1 MKNKMNREILEGRLY
16 DFDLKK
22 KTVKNENSKYYGQ
35 EFWSGTLHIATDEAG
50 LNVIPVHYTF
60 VLPTFGN
67 GKVDSRFSA
76 FEKITAENKAWI
88 KEGVGKENAEK
99 IRLTPSGDLNDFY
112 MVNEE
117 RMVSAQRNEGGFIT
131 FIKELSPEGT
141 SRNKFTYDMIIN
153 EVTVIEP
160 KEGTD
165 DVLHAKIHGAIFN
178 FKEAILP
185 WDLIAYNPKAIDY
198 FEELGVSKAEP
209 IYTQVWG
216 SIKNTTIKVEKEVE
230 NAWGEPMIEY
240 SETTRREWVIEG
252 SKPQLYDL
260 TDEDRVELQKK
271 TADRNV
277 HLEEVKSAA
286 IAYANSQKNAI
297 QSTPTPNTMAG
308 PLSNIPMGD
317 FNDF

>member
-16 DFDLKK
+16 DFDLTK
-22 KTVKNENSKYYGQ
+22 KTVKNQTSKYYGQ
-35 EFWSGTLHIATDEAG
+35 EFWSGTIHIATDEAG

-67 GKVDSRFSA
+67 GKTDSRFSA
-76 FEKITAENKAWI
+76 FEKITTENKAWVR
-88 KEGVGKENAEK
+88 EGVGKENAEK

-112 MVNEE
+112 MVNDN
-117 RMVSAQRNEGGFIT
+117 RAVSAQRNEGGFIT
-131 FIKELSPEGT
+131 FIKELAPEGT

-153 EVTVIEP
+153 KVTVVEP

-165 DVLHAKIHGAIFN
+165 DVLHARIHGVIFN

-198 FEELGVSKAEP
+198 FEGLGVSSAEP

-230 NAWGEPMIEY
+230 NAWGEPMVEY
-240 SETTRREWVIEG
+240 SERTRREWVIEG
-252 SKPQLYDL
+252 SKPQLYDF
-260 TDEDRVELQKK
+260 TEEDRAELQKK
-271 TADRNV
+271 IADRNV

-286 IAYANSQKNAI
+286 IAYAESQKNAVA
-297 QSTPTPNTMAG
+297 STPTPNTMTG
-308 PLSNIPMGD
+308 PLSNIPTGD
-317 FNDF
+317 FDDF

>member
-16 DFDLKK
+16 DFDLTK
-22 KTVKNENSKYYGQ
+22 KTVKNQASNYYGQ
-35 EFWSGTLHIATDEAG
+35 EFWSGTIHIATDEAG

-76 FEKITAENKAWI
+76 FEKITTENKAWVR
-88 KEGVGKENAEK
+88 EGVGKENAEK

-112 MVNEE
+112 MVNDD
-117 RMVSAQRNEGGFIT
+117 RAVSAQRNEGGFIT
-131 FIKELSPEGT
+131 FIKELAPEGT
-141 SRNKFTYDMIIN
+141 PRNKFTYDMIIN
-153 EVTVIEP
+153 KVTVVEP

-165 DVLHAKIHGAIFN
+165 DVLHARIHGVIFN
-178 FKEAILP
+178 FREAILP
-185 WDLIAYNPKAIDY
+185 WDLIAYNPKAIEY
-198 FEELGVSKAEP
+198 FEGLGVSSANP

-240 SETTRREWVIEG
+240 SERTRREWVIEG
-252 SKPQLYDL
+252 SKPQLYDF
-260 TDEDRVELQKK
+260 TEEDMADLQKK
-271 TADRNV
+271 IADRNI

-286 IAYANSQKNAI
+286 IAYANSQKNAV
-297 QSTPTPNTMAG
+297 QSPPTPNTMAG
-308 PLSNIPMGD
+308 PLSNIPAGD
-317 FNDF
+317 FDDF

>member
-16 DFDLKK
+16 DFDLTNM
-22 KTVKNENSKYYGQ
+22 TVKNQASNYYGQ
-35 EFWSGTLHIATDEAG
+35 GFWSGKLHIATDEAG

-67 GKVDSRFSA
+67 GKTDSRFSA
-76 FEKITAENKAWI
+76 FEKITTENKAWVR
-88 KEGVGKENAEK
+88 EGVGKENAEK

-112 MVNEE
+112 MVNDD
-117 RMVSAQRNEGGFIT
+117 RAVSAQRNEGGFIT
-131 FIKELSPEGT
+131 FIKELAPEGT

-153 EVTVIEP
+153 KVTVVEP

-165 DVLHAKIHGAIFN
+165 DVLHARIHGVIFN
-178 FKEAILP
+178 FREAILP
-185 WDLIAYNPKAIDY
+185 WDLIAYNPKAIEY
-198 FEELGVSKAEP
+198 FEGLGVSSANP

-216 SIKNTTIKVEKEVE
+216 SIRNTTIRVEKEVE
-230 NAWGEPMIEY
+230 NAWGEPMVEY
-240 SETTRREWVIEG
+240 SERTRREWVIEG
-252 SKPQLYDL
+252 SKPQLYDF
-260 TDEDRVELQKK
+260 TDEDRADLQKK
-271 TADRNV
+271 IADRNV

>member
-16 DFDLKK
+16 DFDLTK
-22 KTVKNENSKYYGQ
+22 KTVKNQASNYYGQ
-35 EFWSGTLHIATDEAG
+35 EFWSGTIHIATDEAG

-76 FEKITAENKAWI
+76 FEKITTENKAWI
-88 KEGVGKENAEK
+88 REGVGKENAEK

-112 MVNEE
+112 MVNDD
-117 RMVSAQRNEGGFIT
+117 RAVSAQRNEGGFIT
-131 FIKELSPEGT
+131 FIKELAPEGT
-141 SRNKFTYDMIIN
+141 PRNKFTYDMIIN
-153 EVTVIEP
+153 KVTVVEP

-165 DVLHAKIHGAIFN
+165 DVLHARIHGVIFN
-178 FKEAILP
+178 FREAILP
-185 WDLIAYNPKAIDY
+185 WDLIAYNPKAIEY
-198 FEELGVSKAEP
+198 FEGLGVSSANP

-240 SETTRREWVIEG
+240 SERTRREWVIEG
-252 SKPQLYDL
+252 SKPQLYDF
-260 TDEDRVELQKK
+260 TEEDIADLQKK
-271 TADRNV
+271 IADRNI

-286 IAYANSQKNAI
+286 IAYANSQKNAV
-297 QSTPTPNTMAG
+297 QSPPTPNTMAG
-308 PLSNIPMGD
+308 PLSNIPAGD
-317 FNDF
+317 FDDF

>member
-16 DFDLKK
+16 DFDLIK
-22 KTVKNENSKYYGQ
+22 KTVKNQASNYYGQ
-35 EFWSGTLHIATDEAG
+35 EFWSGTIHIATDEAG

-76 FEKITAENKAWI
+76 FEKITTENKAWVR
-88 KEGVGKENAEK
+88 EGVGKENAEK

-112 MVNEE
+112 MVNDD
-117 RMVSAQRNEGGFIT
+117 RAVSAQRNEGGFIT
-131 FIKELSPEGT
+131 FIKELAPEGT
-141 SRNKFTYDMIIN
+141 PRNKFTYDMIIN
-153 EVTVIEP
+153 KVTVVEP

-165 DVLHAKIHGAIFN
+165 DVLHARIHGVIFN
-178 FKEAILP
+178 FREAILP
-185 WDLIAYNPKAIDY
+185 WDLIAYNPKAIEY
-198 FEELGVSKAEP
+198 FEGLGVSSANP

-240 SETTRREWVIEG
+240 SERTRREWVIEG

-260 TDEDRVELQKK
+260 TDEDRAELQKK
-271 TADRNV
+271 VADRNI

-308 PLSNIPMGD
+308 PLSSIPTGD
-317 FNDF
+317 FDGF

>member
-16 DFDLKK
+16 DFDLTK
-22 KTVKNENSKYYGQ
+22 KTVKNQASKYYGQ
-35 EFWSGTLHIATDEAG
+35 EFWSGTIHIATDEAG

-67 GKVDSRFSA
+67 GKTDSRFSA
-76 FEKITAENKAWI
+76 FEKITTENKAWI
-88 KEGVGKENAEK
+88 REGVGKENAEK

-112 MVNEE
+112 MVNDN
-117 RMVSAQRNEGGFIT
+117 RAVSAQRNEGGFIT
-131 FIKELSPEGT
+131 FIKELAPEGT

-153 EVTVIEP
+153 KVTVVEP

-165 DVLHAKIHGAIFN
+165 DVLHARIHGVIFN

-185 WDLIAYNPKAIDY
+185 WDLIAYNPKAIEY
-198 FEELGVSKAEP
+198 FEGLGVSSAEP

-240 SETTRREWVIEG
+240 SERTRREWVIEG
-252 SKPQLYDL
+252 SKPQLYDF
-260 TDEDRVELQKK
+260 TDEDRAELQKK
-271 TADRNV
+271 IADRNV

-286 IAYANSQKNAI
+286 IAYAESQKNAVA
-297 QSTPTPNTMAG
+297 STPTPNTMAG
-308 PLSNIPMGD
+308 PLSNIPTGD
-317 FNDF
+317 FDDF

>member
-16 DFDLKK
+16 DFDLTK
-22 KTVKNENSKYYGQ
+22 KTVKNQASNYYGQ
-35 EFWSGTLHIATDEAG
+35 EFWSGTIHIATDEAG

-67 GKVDSRFSA
+67 GKADSRFSA
-76 FEKITAENKAWI
+76 FEKITTENKAWVR
-88 KEGVGKENAEK
+88 EGVGKENAEK

-112 MVNEE
+112 MVNDD
-117 RMVSAQRNEGGFIT
+117 RAVSAQRNEGGFIT
-131 FIKELSPEGT
+131 FIKELAPEGT

-153 EVTVIEP
+153 KVTVVEP

-165 DVLHAKIHGAIFN
+165 DVLHARIHGVIFN
-178 FKEAILP
+178 FREAILP
-185 WDLIAYNPKAIDY
+185 WDLIAYNPKAIEY
-198 FEELGVSKAEP
+198 FEGLGVSSANP

-240 SETTRREWVIEG
+240 SERTRREWVIEG
-252 SKPQLYDL
+252 SKPQLYDF
-260 TDEDRVELQKK
+260 TEEDMADLQKK
-271 TADRNV
+271 IADRNV

>member
-1 MKNKMNREILEGRLY
+1 MKNKMNRQVLEGRLY
-16 DFDLKK
+16 DFDLAKK
-22 KTVKNENSKYYGQ
+22 VVKNQSSNYFGQ

-60 VLPTFGN
+60 VLPTFGS
-67 GKVDSRFSA
+67 GKPDSRFSA
-76 FEKITAENKAWI
+76 FEKIVAEEKTWL
-88 KEGVGKENAEK
+88 KVGKDEAEK

-112 MVNEE
+112 MVNDE

-131 FIKELSPEGT
+131 FIKELSPEG
-141 SRNKFTYDMIIN
+141 SARNKFTYDMIIN
-153 EVTVIEP
+153 KVAVVEP

-165 DVLHAKIHGAIFN
+165 DVLHARIHGVIFN
-178 FKEAILP
+178 FREAILP
-185 WDLIAYNPKAIDY
+185 WDLIAYNPKAIEY
-198 FEELGVSKAEP
+198 FEGLGVSSANP

-216 SIKNTTIKVEKEVE
+216 SIKNTTIRVEKEVE
-230 NAWGEPMIEY
+230 NAWGEPMVEY
-240 SETTRREWVIEG
+240 SERTRREWVIEG
-252 SKPQLYDL
+252 SKPQLYDF
-260 TDEDRVELQKK
+260 TDEDRADLQKK
-271 TADRNV
+271 IADRNI

>member
-16 DFDLKK
+16 DFDLTK
-22 KTVKNENSKYYGQ
+22 KTVKNQSSNYYGQ
-35 EFWSGTLHIATDEAG
+35 EFWSGTIHIATDEAG

-76 FEKITAENKAWI
+76 FEKITTENKAWI
-88 KEGVGKENAEK
+88 REGVGKENAEK

-112 MVNEE
+112 MVNDD
-117 RMVSAQRNEGGFIT
+117 RAVSAQRNEGGFIT
-131 FIKELSPEGT
+131 FIKELAPEGT
-141 SRNKFTYDMIIN
+141 PRNKFTYDMIIN
-153 EVTVIEP
+153 KVTVIEP

-165 DVLHAKIHGAIFN
+165 DVLHARIHGVIFN
-178 FKEAILP
+178 FREAILP
-185 WDLIAYNPKAIDY
+185 WDLIAYNPKAIEY
-198 FEELGVSKAEP
+198 FEGLGVSSANP

-240 SETTRREWVIEG
+240 SERTRREWVIEG

-260 TDEDRVELQKK
+260 TEEDRVELQKK
-271 TADRNV
+271 VADRNV

-286 IAYANSQKNAI
+286 IAYANNQKNAI
-297 QSTPTPNTMAG
+297 QSTPNPNTIAG
-308 PLSNIPMGD
+308 PLSNIPTGD
-317 FNDF
+317 FDGF

>member
-1 MKNKMNREILEGRLY
+1 MKNTINKEILEGRLY
-16 DFDLKK
+16 DFDLSK
-22 KTVKNENSKYYGQ
+22 KTVKNQTSNYYGQ
-35 EFWSGTLHIATDEAG
+35 EFWSGTIQIATDEAG

-67 GKVDSRFSA
+67 GKTDSRFSA
-76 FEKITAENKAWI
+76 FEKITSEEKTWL
-88 KEGVGKENAEK
+88 KVGKENAEM

-112 MVNEE
+112 IVNDD
-117 RMVSAQRNEGGFIT
+117 RAVSAQRNEGGFIT
-131 FIKELSPEGT
+131 FIKELAPEGT

-153 EVTVIEP
+153 KVTVVEP
-160 KEGTD
+160 KEDTD
-165 DVLHAKIHGAIFN
+165 DVLHARIHGVIFN
-178 FKEAILP
+178 FRGAILP
-185 WDLIAYNPKAIDY
+185 WDLIAYNPKAIEY
-198 FEELGVSKAEP
+198 FEGLGVSSAEP

-240 SETTRREWVIEG
+240 SERTRREWVIEG

-260 TDEDRVELQKK
+260 TDEDKVELQKK
-271 TADRNV
+271 VADRNV

-308 PLSNIPMGD
+308 PLSNIPTGD
-317 FNDF
+317 FDGF

>member
-1 MKNKMNREILEGRLY
+1 MKNTINKEILEGRLY
-16 DFDLKK
+16 DFDLSK
-22 KTVKNENSKYYGQ
+22 KTVKNQASNYYGQ
-35 EFWSGTLHIATDEAG
+35 EFWSGTIHIATDEAG

-67 GKVDSRFSA
+67 GKTDSRFSA
-76 FEKITAENKAWI
+76 FEKITTENKAWVR
-88 KEGVGKENAEK
+88 EGVGKENAEK

-112 MVNEE
+112 MVNDD
-117 RMVSAQRNEGGFIT
+117 RAVSAQRNEGGFIT
-131 FIKELSPEGT
+131 FIKELAPEGT

-153 EVTVIEP
+153 KVTVVEP

-165 DVLHAKIHGAIFN
+165 DVLHARIHGVIFN
-178 FKEAILP
+178 FREAILP
-185 WDLIAYNPKAIDY
+185 WDLIAYNPKAIEY
-198 FEELGVSKAEP
+198 FEGLGVSSANP

-216 SIKNTTIKVEKEVE
+216 SIKNTTIRVEKEVE
-230 NAWGEPMIEY
+230 NAWGEPMVEY
-240 SETTRREWVIEG
+240 SERTRREWVIEG
-252 SKPQLYDL
+252 SKPQLYDF
-260 TDEDRVELQKK
+260 TDEDRADLQKK
-271 TADRNV
+271 VADRNI

-297 QSTPTPNTMAG
+297 QSPPTPNTMAG

>member
-1 MKNKMNREILEGRLY
+1 MNREILEGRLY
-16 DFDLKK
+16 DFDLTK
-22 KTVKNENSKYYGQ
+22 KTVKNQASNYYGQ
-35 EFWSGTLHIATDEAG
+35 EFWSGTIHIATDEAG

-76 FEKITAENKAWI
+76 FEKITTENKAWVR
-88 KEGVGKENAEK
+88 EGVGKENAEK

-112 MVNEE
+112 MVNDD
-117 RMVSAQRNEGGFIT
+117 RAVSAQRNEGGFIT
-131 FIKELSPEGT
+131 FIKELAPEGT

-153 EVTVIEP
+153 KVTVVEP

-165 DVLHAKIHGAIFN
+165 DVLHARIHGVIFN
-178 FKEAILP
+178 FREAILP
-185 WDLIAYNPKAIDY
+185 WDLIAYNPKAIEY
-198 FEELGVSKAEP
+198 FEGLGVSSANP
-209 IYTQVWG
+209 IYT
-216 SIKNTTIKVEKEVE
+216 IRVEKEVE
-230 NAWGEPMIEY
+230 NAWGEPMVEY
-240 SETTRREWVIEG
+240 SERTRREWVIEG
-252 SKPQLYDL
+252 SKPQLYDF
-260 TDEDRVELQKK
+260 TDEDRADLQKK
-271 TADRNV
+271 IADRNV

>member
-16 DFDLKK
+16 DFDLTK
-22 KTVKNENSKYYGQ
+22 KTVKNQASKYYGQ
-35 EFWSGTLHIATDEAG
+35 EFWSGTIHIATDEAG

-67 GKVDSRFSA
+67 GKADSRFSA
-76 FEKITAENKAWI
+76 FEKITTENKAWVR
-88 KEGVGKENAEK
+88 EGVGKENAEK

-112 MVNEE
+112 MVNDN
-117 RMVSAQRNEGGFIT
+117 RAVSAQRNEGGFIT
-131 FIKELSPEGT
+131 FSKELPPEGT

-153 EVTVIEP
+153 KVTVVEP

-165 DVLHAKIHGAIFN
+165 DVLHARIHGVIFN

-185 WDLIAYNPKAIDY
+185 WDLIAYNPKAIEY
-198 FEELGVSKAEP
+198 FEGLGVSSAEP

-240 SETTRREWVIEG
+240 SERTRREWVIEG
-252 SKPQLYDL
+252 SKPQLYDF
-260 TDEDRVELQKK
+260 TDEDRAELQKK
-271 TADRNV
+271 IADRNV

-286 IAYANSQKNAI
+286 IAYAESQKNAVA
-297 QSTPTPNTMAG
+297 STPTPNTMAG
-308 PLSNIPMGD
+308 PLSNIPTGD
-317 FNDF
+317 FDDF

>member
-16 DFDLKK
+16 DFDLTK
-22 KTVKNENSKYYGQ
+22 KTVKNQASNYYGQ
-35 EFWSGTLHIATDEAG
+35 EFWSGTIHIATDEAG

-76 FEKITAENKAWI
+76 FEKITTENKAWVR
-88 KEGVGKENAEK
+88 EGVGKENAEK

-112 MVNEE
+112 MVNDD
-117 RMVSAQRNEGGFIT
+117 RAVSAQRNEGGFIT
-131 FIKELSPEGT
+131 FIKELAPEGT

-153 EVTVIEP
+153 KVTVVEP

-165 DVLHAKIHGAIFN
+165 DVLHARIHGVIFN
-178 FKEAILP
+178 FREAILP
-185 WDLIAYNPKAIDY
+185 WDLIAYNPKAIEY
-198 FEELGVSKAEP
+198 FEGLGVSSANP

-216 SIKNTTIKVEKEVE
+216 SIRNTTIRVEKEVE
-230 NAWGEPMIEY
+230 NAWGEPMVEY
-240 SETTRREWVIEG
+240 
-252 SKPQLYDL
+252 DF
-260 TDEDRVELQKK
+260 TDEDRADLQKK
-271 TADRNV
+271 IADRNV

>member
-1 MKNKMNREILEGRLY
+1 MKNTINKEILEGRLY
-16 DFDLKK
+16 DFDLSK
-22 KTVKNENSKYYGQ
+22 KTVKNQASNYYGQ
-35 EFWSGTLHIATDEAG
+35 EFWSGTIQIATDEAG

-67 GKVDSRFSA
+67 GKTDSRFSA
-76 FEKITAENKAWI
+76 FEKITSEEKTWL
-88 KEGVGKENAEK
+88 KVGKENAEM

-112 MVNEE
+112 IVNDD
-117 RMVSAQRNEGGFIT
+117 RAVSAQRNEGGFIT
-131 FIKELSPEGT
+131 FIKELAPEGT

-153 EVTVIEP
+153 KVTVVEP
-160 KEGTD
+160 KEDTD
-165 DVLHAKIHGAIFN
+165 DVLHARIHGVIFN
-178 FKEAILP
+178 FRGAILP
-185 WDLIAYNPKAIDY
+185 WDLIAYNPKAIEY
-198 FEELGVSKAEP
+198 FEGLGVSSAEP

-216 SIKNTTIKVEKEVE
+216 SIKNTTVKVEKEIE

-240 SETTRREWVIEG
+240 SERTRREWVIEG

-260 TDEDRVELQKK
+260 TDEDKVELQKK
-271 TADRNV
+271 VADRNV

-308 PLSNIPMGD
+308 PLSNIPTGD
-317 FNDF
+317 FDGF

>member
-1 MKNKMNREILEGRLY
+1 MNRQVLEGRLY
-16 DFDLKK
+16 DFDLAKK
-22 KTVKNENSKYYGQ
+22 VVKNQSSNYFGQ

-60 VLPTFGN
+60 VLPTFGS
-67 GKVDSRFSA
+67 GKPDSRFSA
-76 FEKITAENKAWI
+76 FEKITSEEKTWL
-88 KEGVGKENAEK
+88 KVGKENAEM

-112 MVNEE
+112 IVNDD
-117 RMVSAQRNEGGFIT
+117 RAVSAQRNEGGFIT
-131 FIKELSPEGT
+131 FIKELAPEGT

-153 EVTVIEP
+153 KVTVVEP
-160 KEGTD
+160 KEDTD
-165 DVLHAKIHGAIFN
+165 DVLHARIHGIIFN
-178 FKEAILP
+178 FRGAILP
-185 WDLIAYNPKAIDY
+185 WDLIAYNPKAIEY
-198 FEELGVSKAEP
+198 FEGLGVSSANP

-216 SIKNTTIKVEKEVE
+216 SIKNTTIRVEKEVE
-230 NAWGEPMIEY
+230 NAWGEPMVEY
-240 SETTRREWVIEG
+240 SERTRREWVIEG
-252 SKPQLYDL
+252 SKPQLYDF
-260 TDEDRVELQKK
+260 TDEDRADLQKK
-271 TADRNV
+271 IADRNI

>member
-16 DFDLKK
+16 DFDLAK
-22 KTVKNENSKYYGQ
+22 KTVKNQASNYYGQ
-35 EFWSGTLHIATDEAG
+35 EFWSGTIHIATDEAG

-76 FEKITAENKAWI
+76 FEKITTENKAWVR
-88 KEGVGKENAEK
+88 EGVGKENAEK

-112 MVNEE
+112 MVNDD
-117 RMVSAQRNEGGFIT
+117 RAVSAQRNEGGFIT
-131 FIKELSPEGT
+131 FIKDLAPEGT
-141 SRNKFTYDMIIN
+141 PRNKFTYDMIIN
-153 EVTVIEP
+153 KVTVVEP

-165 DVLHAKIHGAIFN
+165 DVLHARIHGVIFN
-178 FKEAILP
+178 FREAILP
-185 WDLIAYNPKAIDY
+185 WDLIAYNPKAIEY
-198 FEELGVSKAEP
+198 FEGLGVSSANP

-240 SETTRREWVIEG
+240 SERTRREWVIEG
-252 SKPQLYDL
+252 SKPQLYDF
-260 TDEDRVELQKK
+260 TEEDMAELQKK
-271 TADRNV
+271 IADRNV

-308 PLSNIPMGD
+308 PLSNIPAGD
-317 FNDF
+317 FDDF

>member
-1 MKNKMNREILEGRLY
+1 MKNTINKEILEGRLY
-16 DFDLKK
+16 DFDLSK
-22 KTVKNENSKYYGQ
+22 KTVKNEGSKYYGQ
-35 EFWSGTLHIATDEAG
+35 EFWSGTIQIATDEAG

-67 GKVDSRFSA
+67 GKTDSRFSA
-76 FEKITAENKAWI
+76 FEKITSEEKTWL
-88 KEGVGKENAEK
+88 KVGKENAEM

-112 MVNEE
+112 IVNDD
-117 RMVSAQRNEGGFIT
+117 RAVSAQRNEGGFIT
-131 FIKELSPEGT
+131 FIKELAPEGT

-153 EVTVIEP
+153 KVTVVEP
-160 KEGTD
+160 KEDTD
-165 DVLHAKIHGAIFN
+165 DVLHARIHGVIFN
-178 FKEAILP
+178 FRGAILP
-185 WDLIAYNPKAIDY
+185 WDLIAYNPKAIEY
-198 FEELGVSKAEP
+198 FEGLGVSSAEP

-240 SETTRREWVIEG
+240 SERTRREWVIEG

-260 TDEDRVELQKK
+260 TDEDKVELQKK
-271 TADRNV
+271 VADRNV
-277 HLEEVKSAA
+277 YLEEVKSAA

-308 PLSNIPMGD
+308 PLSNIPTGD
-317 FNDF
+317 FDGF